1 MSRFLETICIRDGQP
16 MHLEWHQRRLIATL
30 QHFYPNESSQGESFD
45 LAEIISSCV
54 IPSPGVIRCR
64 VEYDLH
70 IVSVE
75 FIPYVPR
82 EIQSLKLV
90 DLPSG
95 FDYSYKYVDRR
106 SLDELFARR
115 GEQDDILMLRDGWIT
130 DTSVGNIAFCKNDR
144 GFTPA
149 IPLLAGTTW
158 KRLVSSGV
166 LIPRSIHHND
176 LLRFDAFKIFNAMND
191 WSEVEEHSV
200 RNIGGVRKA

>member
-1 MSRFLETICIRDGQP
+1 
-16 MHLEWHQRRLIATL
+16 
-30 QHFYPNESSQGESFD
+30 
-45 LAEIISSCV
+45 
-54 IPSPGVIRCR
+54 
-64 VEYDLH
+64 
-70 IVSVE
+70 
-75 FIPYVPR
+75 
-82 EIQSLKLV
+82 LV

-106 SLDELFARR
+106 ALDELFARR

-130 DTSVGNIAFCKNDR
+130 DTSVGNIALCKKNR
-144 GFTPA
+144 WFTPA

-191 WSEVEEHSV
+191 WSEGAEYPV
-200 RNIGGVRKA
+200 RNIVRRRAPLPKL